1 MNWIAVALTSY
12 VYTSKY
18 YLGIF
23 ALCLDLIVFFFS
35 FRILLSSPLPCLPP
49 IINAILDGDFGPRC
63 NWLDDL
69 EFED

>member
-23 ALCLDLIVFFFS
+23 ALYLDLIGFYHS
-35 FRILLSSPLPCLPP
+35 SSPLPCLPP